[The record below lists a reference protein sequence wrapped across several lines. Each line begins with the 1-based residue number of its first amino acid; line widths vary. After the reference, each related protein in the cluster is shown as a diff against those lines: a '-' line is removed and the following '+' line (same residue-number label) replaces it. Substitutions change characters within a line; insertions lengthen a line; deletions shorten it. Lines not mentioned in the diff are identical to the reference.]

1 MLRSLADVEVKEA
14 PWKRLHSIAFN
25 YKKTEY
31 PWTRMSIGDAFRFG
45 NIRATT
51 ARRLAARAGERHG
64 RRFVVV
70 MIGVKMYCFRVE
82 NPDSDSLEWLDKT
95 QGMRE
100 SKYPWRKMKIG
111 ETFEFSDDI
120 KPHSRRT
127 MATWASERY
136 ERKFIIVDTT
146 CKRVK

>member
-1 MLRSLADVEVKEA
+1 MLRSLADIEEKAA

-31 PWTRMSIGDAFRFG
+31 PWKRMSIGDAFRFG
-45 NIRATT
+45 EIGPAT
-51 ARRLAARAGERHG
+51 ARRLAGRAGERHG
-64 RRFVVV
+64 RRFVVA

-82 NPDSDSLEWLDKT
+82 NPDDDSTEWLDKV
-95 QGMRE
+95 QSMRK
-100 SKYPWRKMKIG
+100 SKYPWRRMKVG
-111 ETFEFSDDI
+111 ETFEFSDEVL
-120 KPHSRRT
+120 PHSRRT

-136 ERKFIIVDTT
+136 DRKFIVVDTT